1 MENLFSNDFYVPVP
15 SIAVKHAL
23 YKLAESADL
32 KVSESSWDSDDIAND
47 ILEYPNILWNFRSK
61 HFCGNSTSL
70 VELDTRGSKVI
81 TIDELVK
88 VIEHAKCNFK
98 SLQLT
103 KDYNAEI
110 DIDARTVKVGCQTI
124 TFDKLKELYG
134 IVGDKL

>member
-23 YKLAESADL
+23 YKLAESANL
-32 KVSESSWDSDDIAND
+32 KVNESSWDSDDVVND
-47 ILEYPNILWNFRSK
+47 ILEYPNILWNCRSR

-70 VELDTRGSKVI
+70 LELTDRGSKVI

-88 VIEHAKCNFK
+88 AIEHAKRNFK

-103 KDYNAEI
+103 EKYDAEI
-110 DIDARTVKVGCQTI
+110 DMDARTVKVGCQTV
-124 TFDKLKELYG
+124 TFDKLKELYE
-134 IVGDKL
+134 IVGHKL

>member
-61 HFCGNSTSL
+61 QFCGNSSSL
-70 VELDTRGSKVI
+70 VELGTRGSKVI